1 MEWQRSG
8 DTVPSAFITDEDV
21 RALAGKPP
29 ATGAWRDGDPVGNR
43 LFANLGPMDFECGGH
58 LPHVRVAYETWGELN
73 EARDNAVLIL
83 HALTGDSHVIG
94 EAGKGHITDGW
105 WEDVV
110 GPGKAV
116 DTNKY
121 FVVAPNVLG
130 GCQGTTGPAS
140 LAPDGHEWGSRF
152 PYTTIRDQ
160 VTAQVRLS
168 DHLGIDVWHS
178 VIGGSMGA
186 MHSLE
191 WGIMHPERAK
201 RLAVIAAPAATSAD
215 EIALNTV
222 QIEAIKIDPR
232 WRGGHYYEA
241 SAGDGPHNG
250 LALARRI
257 SFQNFRT
264 PAELNERFDRSSQS
278 EISPLGAGGRF
289 AVASYLDFHGNKFT
303 RRFDANSYL
312 VLVEAMNSHDVGRG
326 RASVDAALARIT
338 VPTLVLGIENDRF
351 FPLAGQERIAR
362 EVPGNL
368 DGDVP
373 FILHSDFGHDAFL
386 IESDVVGAQ
395 LARLLATEA

>member
-43 LFANLGPMDFECGGH
+43 QFANLGLMDFERGGQ

-94 EAGKGHITDGW
+94 DAGKGHVTEGW
-105 WEDVV
+105 WGDVV

-160 VTAQVRLS
+160 VDAQVRLS
-168 DHLGIDVWHS
+168 DYLGIDTWAA

-191 WGIMHPERAK
+191 WGIMYPGRAK
-201 RLAVIAAPAATSAD
+201 RLAIIAAPAATSAD

-222 QIEAIKIDPR
+222 QIEAIKLDPR
-232 WRGGHYYEA
+232 WREGDYYEA
-241 SAGDGPHNG
+241 NDGDGPHNG

-278 EISPLGAGGRF
+278 DISPLGTGGRF

-303 RRFDANSYL
+303 RRFDANSYI
-312 VLVEAMNSHDVGRG
+312 VLVEAMNSHDVGRD
-326 RASVDAALARIT
+326 RDSIDAALATIS

-351 FPLAGQERIAR
+351 FPLAGQQRIAR
-362 EVPGNL
+362 QVPGNL

-373 FILHSDFGHDAFL
+373 YILKSDFGHDAFL
-386 IESDVVGAQ
+386 IESAEVGAQ
-395 LARLLATEA
+395 LERLLDTVV